1 MAIKMEDYS
10 WKFTDDREW
19 RDHFRSWPPVIIS
32 CAITGGLQGKD
43 ANPNLPESPEEQADS
58 TYAAYKAGASSIHIH
73 SRDPKTKYASLG
85 QAEDFY
91 KSNKLIRAR
100 CPDVIINDT
109 GYTAFSLSQEEMT
122 KFFKAIDSEMATL
135 DVGVFS
141 MVIPMKATA
150 DKVPALQANA
160 KILGGSF
167 TFDPAKGRGYLETIM
182 NVGYG
187 ACERVAIA
195 MKAANTKPEFE
206 VFNSSSWWY
215 VDHTIATGNV
225 KEPYWCQLVFG
236 QEGACSLPTPMQ
248 ALEMIRQM
256 PPKSFFSS
264 IGIGPLQLPIT
275 TLALILGGHL
285 RVGMEDNVYYRRGE
299 LAKSNAQFVERAVR
313 ICHELNRE
321 VATPAQAREMLGL
334 SQTPKQ
340 YP

>member
-1 MAIKMEDYS
+1 MVFRREDFS
-10 WKFTDDREW
+10 WNFTDDREW

-32 CAITGGLQGKD
+32 CAITGGLQGKG

-58 TYAAYKAGASSIHIH
+58 TYDAYKAGASSIHIH
-73 SRDPKTKYASLG
+73 SRDPKTNYATMG
-85 QAEDFY
+85 KAEDFY

-100 CPDVIINDT
+100 CPDVVINDT
-109 GYTAFSLSQEEMT
+109 GSTAFMLPQAEMT
-122 KFFKAIDSEMATL
+122 KFFKAINSEMATL
-135 DVGVFS
+135 DVGAIRMITS
-141 MVIPMKATA
+141 MKVSA
-150 DKVPALQANA
+150 DQVPALQEQARA
-160 KILGGSF
+160 RGGEFSY
-167 TFDPAKGRGYLETIM
+167 DPATGRGVREGGM

-187 ACERVAIA
+187 ACERSARA
-195 MKAANTKPEFE
+195 MKEANTKPEFE

-215 VDHTIATGNV
+215 VDHTIQTGMV
-225 KEPYWCQLVFG
+225 AQPYWCQLVFG
-236 QEGACSLPTPMQ
+236 QEGACSLPTPMT
-248 ALEMIRQM
+248 ALDMIKQM
-256 PPKSFFSS
+256 PRNSFFSS

-321 VATPAQAREMLGL
+321 VATPVQAREMLGL
-334 SQTPKQ
+334 SAIPKQ